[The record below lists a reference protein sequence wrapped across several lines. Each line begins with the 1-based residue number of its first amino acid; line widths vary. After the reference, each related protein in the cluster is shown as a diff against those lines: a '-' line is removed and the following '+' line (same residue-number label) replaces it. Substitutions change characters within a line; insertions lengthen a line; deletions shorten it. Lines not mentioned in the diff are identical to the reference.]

1 MSILNINTGSS
12 ANAGNGDSI
21 RLAFTKVNNN
31 FSDVDSRIIA
41 LNLGELPNAV
51 IANTL
56 TTYDLIS
63 TGTAVLNNA
72 VITGLV
78 SGTTEFQNIHVLYD
92 SHLNGVE
99 ATSLV
104 VSSTATF
111 QDIVVDGTLFGN
123 FSFNTLTVVTT
134 ATILEDL
141 NVGRSVSI
149 GDFQLIHSG
158 NIGNDISLVKNN
170 PNGLSFV
177 LRNLYADSYSELYIQ
192 DNIGGGLSLLHQDST
207 NAGGNFNAGNN
218 YIYGVTPTDTI
229 NLGAYSDINIFAN
242 QANYNTPANTYNSP
256 LVTVSST
263 NSEVTFNTTVTFTSD
278 VFGIQQGG
286 GFATTS
292 TLVNNG
298 NTLSLGADGT
308 LTFPDSTVQTT
319 AWTGQVV
326 ITQSPTAPATTST
339 STLWYDTIGGRS
351 YVYFDNSWVDTNP
364 TAFTGTATSLA
375 NGGPSITVDS
385 YGSVTAP
392 GNVNAAG
399 FITTGSIVIPNNG
412 QAGSIQSQNGQ
423 GNIYFNTDNSLVFII
438 TGTYQT
444 SFNADGT
451 VTFPGYVFPEG
462 TPTTGQV
469 LTAGNNPLYLE
480 WDTPSSGFA
489 TTSTLV
495 NGSYTL
501 SLGTDG
507 SLALP
512 NSTTI
517 GDDLV
522 AQYTSSFSAGTNAGN
537 GGTNGWFTS
546 DTGAYPVFANPL
558 VDTITIGWWVSGPGL
573 VGVKQITNIAG
584 EGGTYDYAFTVDL
597 TDGSTWNGGNFG
609 TYTFYTPDY
618 TLVSRGTNLT
628 VNTNSWNFGADGN
641 LTLPTGGEIKTAAS
655 TGDVVV
661 EANDGT
667 ARTWTFGGDGTLNLP
682 DSVSTGTAIIQT
694 TSPINIQVNSN
705 AQVWTFGTDGNLTV
719 PGNVAIKANV
729 TTNNSTPISST
740 AGAVVTIWTAS
751 VANIIGA
758 QLVVRS
764 LVDYNN
770 YVEMATVNV
779 VKAGDGTT
787 NLIVTGQVGQT
798 AAGHGP
804 YGNTTF
810 ASQLD
815 GNGLLLI
822 TAQPYGTNDSN
833 FVVSVTEFN

>member
-1 MSILNINTGSS
+1 M
-12 ANAGNGDSI
+12 
-21 RLAFTKVNNN
+21 
-31 FSDVDSRIIA
+31 
-41 LNLGELPNAV
+41 
-51 IANTL
+51 
-56 TTYDLIS
+56 
-63 TGTAVLNNA
+63 
-72 VITGLV
+72 
-78 SGTTEFQNIHVLYD
+78 
-92 SHLNGVE
+92 
-99 ATSLV
+99 
-104 VSSTATF
+104 
-111 QDIVVDGTLFGN
+111 
-123 FSFNTLTVVTT
+123 
-134 ATILEDL
+134 
-141 NVGRSVSI
+141 
-149 GDFQLIHSG
+149 
-158 NIGNDISLVKNN
+158 
-170 PNGLSFV
+170 
-177 LRNLYADSYSELYIQ
+177 
-192 DNIGGGLSLLHQDST
+192 
-207 NAGGNFNAGNN
+207 
-218 YIYGVTPTDTI
+218 
-229 NLGAYSDINIFAN
+229 
-242 QANYNTPANTYNSP
+242 
-256 LVTVSST
+256 
-263 NSEVTFNTTVTFTSD
+263 
-278 VFGIQQGG
+278 
-286 GFATTS
+286 
-292 TLVNNG
+292 
-298 NTLSLGADGT
+298 
-308 LTFPDSTVQTT
+308 
-319 AWTGQVV
+319 
-326 ITQSPTAPATTST
+326 
-339 STLWYDTIGGRS
+339 
-351 YVYFDNSWVDTNP
+351 
-364 TAFTGTATSLA
+364 
-375 NGGPSITVDS
+375 
-385 YGSVTAP
+385 
-392 GNVNAAG
+392 
-399 FITTGSIVIPNNG
+399 
-412 QAGSIQSQNGQ
+412 
-423 GNIYFNTDNSLVFII
+423 
-438 TGTYQT
+438 
-444 SFNADGT
+444 
-451 VTFPGYVFPEG
+451 
-462 TPTTGQV
+462 
-469 LTAGNNPLYLE
+469 
-480 WDTPSSGFA
+480 
-489 TTSTLV
+489 
-495 NGSYTL
+495 
-501 SLGTDG
+501 
-507 SLALP
+507 
-512 NSTTI
+512 
-517 GDDLV
+517 
-522 AQYTSSFSAGTNAGN
+522 
-537 GGTNGWFTS
+537 
-546 DTGAYPVFANPL
+546 
-558 VDTITIGWWVSGPGL
+558 SGPGL